1 VTPNAVADQ
10 PLETRSILESVG
22 VGSALV
28 VPLKARTQTIG
39 ALTLARRQPE
49 QYSDSDVAWA
59 EDLGHRIGL
68 AVENAR
74 LYADARELFEQT
86 VSANFVS
93 TPGGRILACN
103 QTFAALL
110 GLQSVDDVRAADAPS
125 FYADPDERAR
135 FVAELRTCRRLVGFE
150 STLRRRDGRLVSAS
164 ENAVGTFNERGELTK
179 ITGFLVD
186 RSAERNLEEQLRQ
199 AQRLEAV
206 GQLAGGIAHD
216 FNNLLTVIIGCA
228 ELIRRDVPPPAGPE
242 PDPLDELSKAARRAA
257 MLTQQLLAFS
267 RRQVLQPR
275 ELDVNEALRHVHS
288 MLRRLIRDDIVLIVD
303 LDARADRIRVDP
315 GQLDQVVMNLVM
327 NAGDAMPAGGTVTVT
342 TTNVTLGED
351 DVAQHPYIRPG
362 RYVSLSVADT
372 GVGMDEATRARAF
385 EPFFT
390 TKPVG
395 KGTGLGLST
404 VYGIVKQSG
413 GYVWVTSDPG
423 AGTTVQICLP
433 AVTGSP

>member
-1 VTPNAVADQ
+1 
-10 PLETRSILESVG
+10 
-22 VGSALV
+22 
-28 VPLKARTQTIG
+28 
-39 ALTLARRQPE
+39 
-49 QYSDSDVAWA
+49 
-59 EDLGHRIGL
+59 
-68 AVENAR
+68 
-74 LYADARELFEQT
+74 
-86 VSANFVS
+86 
-93 TPGGRILACN
+93 
-103 QTFAALL
+103 
-110 GLQSVDDVRAADAPS
+110 
-125 FYADPDERAR
+125 
-135 FVAELRTCRRLVGFE
+135 VGFE

-228 ELIRRDVPPPAGPE
+228 ELIRRDVPPPAGLE